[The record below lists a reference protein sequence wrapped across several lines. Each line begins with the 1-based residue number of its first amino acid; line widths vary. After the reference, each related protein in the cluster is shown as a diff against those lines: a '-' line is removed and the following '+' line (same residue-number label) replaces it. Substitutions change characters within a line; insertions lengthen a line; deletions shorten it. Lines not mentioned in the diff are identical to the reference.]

1 MLYSNCMELLDSIIL
16 GLVQGV
22 TEFLPISSSAHLHFI
37 QQWLKIDTV
46 NALAATAM
54 LHFATALAI
63 MFYFWTDI
71 LVILRAML
79 RKLGRLP
86 VNEKDVALLYAV
98 ILGIIPAVA
107 LGILLEP
114 LLVDHPASIGLVA
127 AMLVVS
133 SIFMMYVEW
142 RYYLRPSHETI
153 TPRKGLLI
161 GLFQVLSLLPGFS
174 RPGSTIAGGMML
186 GLSRYEAARFSFL
199 LAMSVTLGV
208 GTKKLIDLIQVDGTV
223 AWTSVLIS
231 SIVAFFTALITIHLF
246 LNYIKNRTLW
256 PFIWCNVILAALA
269 GYIAFIAWI
278 KELKATIMN
287 VYRRLAYFDPPREK

>member
-1 MLYSNCMELLDSIIL
+1 MELLDSIIL

-22 TEFLPISSSAHLHFI
+22 TEFLPISSSAHMALI

-46 NALAATAM
+46 NALATTAM

-86 VNEKDVALLYAV
+86 VNEKDVVLLYAV
-98 ILGIIPAVA
+98 VLGIIPAVA
-107 LGILLEP
+107 FGILLEP
-114 LLVDHPASIGLVA
+114 LFAESAASIGLVA
-127 AMLVVS
+127 AMLLIS
-133 SIFMMYVEW
+133 SVFMMYVEW

-153 TPRKGLLI
+153 TARKGLLI
-161 GLFQVLSLLPGFS
+161 GLFQVLSLIPGFS

-199 LAMSVTLGV
+199 LAMSVTIGV
-208 GTKKLIDLIQVDGTV
+208 GTKKLIDLIQTDGVV
-223 AWTSVLIS
+223 AWPAVFLS
-231 SIVAFFTALITIHLF
+231 SGVAFVTALITIHLF
-246 LNYIKNRTLW
+246 LNFIKNRTLW

-269 GYIAFIAWI
+269 GYIAFIA
-278 KELKATIMN
+278 
-287 VYRRLAYFDPPREK
+287 

>member
-1 MLYSNCMELLDSIIL
+1 MELLDSIIL

-22 TEFLPISSSAHLHFI
+22 TEFLPISSSAHLALI
-37 QQWLKIDTV
+37 QEWLKIDVV
-46 NALAATAM
+46 NALATTAM

-63 MFYFWTDI
+63 MFYFWSDI

-86 VNEKDVALLYAV
+86 VNEKDVVLLYAV
-98 ILGIIPAVA
+98 VLGIIPAVA
-107 LGILLEP
+107 FGILLEP
-114 LLVDHPASIGLVA
+114 LLAQHVASIGLVA
-127 AMLVVS
+127 AMLLLS
-133 SIFMMYVEW
+133 SVFMMYVEW
-142 RYYLRPSHETI
+142 RYYLRPSHEAI
-153 TPRKGLLI
+153 TAQKGLLV

-223 AWTSVLIS
+223 AWFSVLVS
-231 SIVAFFTALITIHLF
+231 SVVAFVTALITIHFF
-246 LNYIKNRTLW
+246 LNFIKHRTLW
-256 PFIWCNVILAALA
+256 PFIWCNVVLAALA
-269 GYIAFIAWI
+269 GYVAFIA
-278 KELKATIMN
+278 
-287 VYRRLAYFDPPREK
+287 

>member
-1 MLYSNCMELLDSIIL
+1 MELLDSIIL

-22 TEFLPISSSAHLHFI
+22 TEFLPISSSAHLALI

-46 NALAATAM
+46 NALACTAL

-63 MFYFWTDI
+63 MCYFWADI

-86 VNEKDVALLYAV
+86 VNERDVVLLYAV
-98 ILGIIPAVA
+98 MLGIIPAIA
-107 LGILLEP
+107 FGIVLEP
-114 LLVDHPASIGLVA
+114 LFAESIVSIGFVA
-127 AMLVVS
+127 GMLLVS
-133 SIFMMYVEW
+133 SVFMMYVEW
-142 RYYLRPSHETI
+142 QYYLRPSHETI
-153 TPRKGLLI
+153 TARKGLLI

-199 LAMSVTLGV
+199 LAMSVTIGV
-208 GTKKLIDLIQVDGTV
+208 GTKKLIDLLQTDGTV
-223 AWTSVLIS
+223 EWAAVLVSSV
-231 SIVAFFTALITIHLF
+231 VAFSTALITIHLF
-246 LNYIKNRTLW
+246 LNFIKNRTLW

-269 GYIAFIAWI
+269 GYIAFII
-278 KELKATIMN
+278 
-287 VYRRLAYFDPPREK
+287 

>member
-1 MLYSNCMELLDSIIL
+1 MLYSHCMELLDSIIL

-22 TEFLPISSSAHLHFI
+22 TEFLPISSSAHLHLI
-37 QQWLKIDTV
+37 QEWLKIDDV
-46 NALAATAM
+46 NALASTAM

-86 VNEKDVALLYAV
+86 VNERDVVLLYAV
-98 ILGIIPAVA
+98 VLGIIPAIA
-107 LGILLEP
+107 LGFLLEP
-114 LLVDHPASIGLVA
+114 FFAESFASIGLWS

-142 RYYLRPSHETI
+142 RYYLRPSHEVI
-153 TPRKGLLI
+153 TAQKGLLI
-161 GLFQVLSLLPGFS
+161 GLFQVLSLIPGFS
-174 RPGSTIAGGMML
+174 RPGSTIAGGMLL

-199 LAMSVTLGV
+199 LAMAVTLGV

-223 AWTSVLIS
+223 AWMSVFIAAV
-231 SIVAFFTALITIHLF
+231 VAFVTALLTIHLF
-246 LNYIKNRTLW
+246 LNYIKRRTLW

-269 GYIAFIAWI
+269 GYVAFIA
-278 KELKATIMN
+278 
-287 VYRRLAYFDPPREK
+287 